1 MQIGRKPNMY
11 SMKDVVKALRCGK
24 AIIYNIIKE
33 EGIVPIESGTYK
45 LITEEDFKKIALNYL
60 TKYPERHTSLE
71 KVLIKPEV
79 KKQEQVNRKDTLEK
93 ALDIIQGD
101 RHNEYGPAQDHFKE
115 AASVWSLI
123 LKQEVTSAQVILC
136 LAALKLVRLST
147 KNNHQDSWV
156 DLAGYAALGNEVA
169 SVD

>member
-1 MQIGRKPNMY
+1 
-11 SMKDVVKALRCGK
+11 MKDVVKALRCGK

-79 KKQEQVNRKDTLEK
+79 KKQEQVNRKDTLET

-115 AASVWSLI
+115 AAIVWSLI
-123 LKQEVTSAQVILC
+123 LKKEVTSAQVILC

-156 DLAGYAALGNEVA
+156 DLAGYAALGNEVSSA
-169 SVD
+169 D

>member
-1 MQIGRKPNMY
+1 MFY
-11 SMKDVVKALRCGK
+11 SITDIVEELRCGRTTV
-24 AIIYNIIKE
+24 YTLLKE
-33 EGIVPIESGTYK
+33 AGIVPIKSGSFSLISEDEFKIIYK
-45 LITEEDFKKIALNYL
+45 NYFKK
-60 TKYPERHTSLE
+60 YPAK
-71 KVLIKPEV
+71 KVEGKPEGKPEV
-79 KKQEQVNRKDTLEK
+79 KQQEPINRKDTLEK
-93 ALDIIQGD
+93 ALEIIQGD

-115 AASVWSLI
+115 AAIVWSLL

>member
-1 MQIGRKPNMY
+1 MIYNRDKMY

-24 AIIYNIIKE
+24 AVIYNIIKE

-45 LITEEDFKKIALNYL
+45 LITEENFKKIALNYL

-79 KKQEQVNRKDTLEK
+79 KQQEQVNRKDTLET

-123 LKQEVTSAQVILC
+123 MKKEVTPAQVILC

-147 KNNHQDSWV
+147 KNDHQDSWV
-156 DLAGYAALGNEVA
+156 DLAGYAALGNEVS

>member
-1 MQIGRKPNMY
+1 
-11 SMKDVVKALRCGK
+11 MKDVVKALRCGK
-24 AIIYNIIKE
+24 AVIYNIIKE

-79 KKQEQVNRKDTLEK
+79 KKQEPINRKDTLEK

-115 AASVWSLI
+115 AASVWSLL
-123 LKQEVTSAQVILC
+123 LKQEVTSSQVILC

-156 DLAGYAALGNEVA
+156 DLAGYAALGNEVSSA
-169 SVD
+169 D